1 MAEEDNQEKEIV
13 ERLDTIIRLLVD
25 FHPQL
30 QEEQTTRDKID
41 KLIELGLSNKIISEI
56 VGRTPHYVAVV
67 RSQLKKAKKSTKK
80 PK

>member
-1 MAEEDNQEKEIV
+1 MAGKDNQEKEIV

-30 QEEQTTRDKID
+30 QEKQTIKEKIG
-41 KLIELGLSNKIISEI
+41 KLVELGLSNKTISEI
-56 VGRTPHYVAVV
+56 VRRTPAYVRAV
-67 RSQLKKAKKSTKK
+67 RSQLKKAKKPSEK